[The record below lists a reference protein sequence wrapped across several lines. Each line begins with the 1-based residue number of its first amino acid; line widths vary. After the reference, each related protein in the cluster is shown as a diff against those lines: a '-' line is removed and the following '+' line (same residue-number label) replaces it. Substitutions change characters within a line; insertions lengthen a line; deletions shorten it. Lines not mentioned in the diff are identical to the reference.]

1 MWGTKVEEA
10 LKKKKK
16 NGSPTDSLWINC
28 AHRSPTPRSVFI
40 FFYFLFFV
48 SFFFLLVNLFH
59 IKAGCGIALLN
70 TRIVGGQEAIAGS
83 WPWQASLDSGSGS
96 FCGGTLIS
104 NQWVLTAA
112 HLTFNC
118 SLSVFG
124 DEEVSRTVAEVA
136 CHPWYDEYSNDNDIC
151 LLKLSQPVNF
161 TTYIQP
167 ICLAAEGSTFHT
179 GTSSW
184 VIGWGNLGSENFTT
198 VENLREVNIPI
209 VGNKK
214 CQCYN
219 GFAITENMICAGLK
233 EGGKDSCQ
241 GDSGG
246 PLMTKDRFQWIQS
259 GVVSFGLGCAEPE
272 LPGVYTRVSRYQDW
286 ITNVTGSN
294 PPTFVSYRL
303 IFHLIP
309 LSILI
314 FSHSHLNMT
323 VHIVPNRT
331 P

>member
-1 MWGTKVEEA
+1 VTCHNVTLA
-10 LKKKKK
+10 LVQI
-16 NGSPTDSLWINC
+16 L
-28 AHRSPTPRSVFI
+28 
-40 FFYFLFFV
+40 
-48 SFFFLLVNLFH
+48 
-59 IKAGCGIALLN
+59 
-70 TRIVGGQEAIAGS
+70 IVGGQEAIAGS

-112 HLTFNC
+112 HCILGSISVHLGRHNQ
-118 SLSVFG
+118 SVFG

-184 VIGWGNLGSENFTT
+184 VIGWGNLGNFTT

-294 PPTFVSYRL
+294 PPTFVSYSSTGPDRDANFTCSTRHPVTTPGF
-303 IFHLIP
+303 IFP
-309 LSILI
+309 TEDDSI
-314 FSHSHLNMT
+314 FSGGVNVVAQFTSFCVL
-323 VHIVPNRT
+323 VLSLYGLAALR
-331 P
+331 

>member
-1 MWGTKVEEA
+1 SKCHCTV
-10 LKKKKK
+10 
-16 NGSPTDSLWINC
+16 C
-28 AHRSPTPRSVFI
+28 
-40 FFYFLFFV
+40 
-48 SFFFLLVNLFH
+48 
-59 IKAGCGIALLN
+59 CGIALLN

-118 SLSVFG
+118 SLVNGSSISVHLGRHNQSVFG

-184 VIGWGNLGSENFTT
+184 VIGWGNLGNFTT

-294 PPTFVSYRL
+294 PPTFVSYSSTGPDRDANFTWL